1 MEKEWEHNIYSQW
14 CRPSLARLVR
24 PPGGEHTRP
33 GSSPWCCRKKIP
45 SPVLC
50 PKHVYDPAYSQ
61 SDGPRV
67 QVGAGVREFSR
78 PVWESLLL
86 NTMPWG
92 RSFSPQVEF
101 FLYSQWSKYY
111 LALCSVLRTQIF
123 PSCFAGRHFNVY
135 ISTIFASTPETSD
148 PVDPNWRACP
158 FSGYSKD
165 MIPQVSV
172 IP

>member
-24 PPGGEHTRP
+24 PPGGERTRP
-33 GSSPWCCRKKIP
+33 GSSPWCCRKK
-45 SPVLC
+45 SPRLSHVQSTCMVQPTHKATDPVYGWGQGFGSFLGLC
-50 PKHVYDPAYSQ
+50 EKVFFLIQYRRGGLSPH
-61 SDGPRV
+61 
-67 QVGAGVREFSR
+67 
-78 PVWESLLL
+78 
-86 NTMPWG
+86 
-92 RSFSPQVEF
+92 RSSF